1 MQDNDFWIG
10 QEQIPVDLSLLL
22 TYHNDEDYWYAP
34 GEYALRVYTVDT
46 LNTNFARPCFAFGER
61 KSDPEMED
69 VSGAIE
75 NTLHE
80 LLDSGATP
88 EDVYRIM
95 GLVKESE
102 LSPET
107 KEADSYLPIDLGY
120 CIDGNIVSYEAV
132 PEGVATVPEN
142 IDYPRYAEAMES
154 HVPLPIA
161 TQIAKHDF
169 SHRQADILMEAARS
183 PHVSPE
189 TLETIADKT
198 LSSGKMRSLLDIASV
213 GKNPLDFRN
222 MDERTLKAAVSV
234 LFHGGK
240 DLPVTELDLAQL
252 RSVDLALMDG
262 ASPAEAMRADFK
274 ETAGDE
280 YRIPLLKV
288 LLREQ
293 LASRYEVANH
303 FSTMNRAR
311 VELSAFIQNEGG
323 APLPEDALGTPE
335 EQGIRAMLIAT
346 GEPPREVTLLPDK
359 NGSTL
364 KPLQALVGGNIE
376 TFDIAFGEGVS
387 LYVNEEGLFTCPP
400 NRAIFATEEM
410 AKAGYLSQLDY
421 SKVVEMGDFYTVL
434 NGDIVAVG
442 FDPETGESRSL
453 TDGETARV
461 EGYFTVISR
470 PGSGAKAVDDI
481 RHGITPGSYDISV
494 ESHDCTSGR
503 NALAADAP
511 ARDAPGKDNQNIG

>member
-1 MQDNDFWIG
+1 MSSRRSTCAACCKTAD
-10 QEQIPVDLSLLL
+10 S
-22 TYHNDEDYWYAP
+22 AP
-34 GEYALRVYTVDT
+34 
-46 LNTNFARPCFAFGER
+46 
-61 KSDPEMED
+61 
-69 VSGAIE
+69 I
-75 NTLHE
+75 
-80 LLDSGATP
+80 GAT
-88 EDVYRIM
+88 
-95 GLVKESE
+95 
-102 LSPET
+102 
-107 KEADSYLPIDLGY
+107 
-120 CIDGNIVSYEAV
+120 
-132 PEGVATVPEN
+132 
-142 IDYPRYAEAMES
+142 
-154 HVPLPIA
+154 
-161 TQIAKHDF
+161 
-169 SHRQADILMEAARS
+169 
-183 PHVSPE
+183 
-189 TLETIADKT
+189 
-198 LSSGKMRSLLDIASV
+198 
-213 GKNPLDFRN
+213 
-222 MDERTLKAAVSV
+222 
-234 LFHGGK
+234 
-240 DLPVTELDLAQL
+240 
-252 RSVDLALMDG
+252 
-262 ASPAEAMRADFK
+262 
-274 ETAGDE
+274 
-280 YRIPLLKV
+280 RIPLLKV

-293 LASRYEVANH
+293 LESRYEVANH

-364 KPLQALVGGNIE
+364 KPLQAPVGGNIE
-376 TFDIAFGEGVS
+376 TFDIAFGEEVS

-511 ARDAPGKDNQNIG
+511 ARDAPGRGDQNIG